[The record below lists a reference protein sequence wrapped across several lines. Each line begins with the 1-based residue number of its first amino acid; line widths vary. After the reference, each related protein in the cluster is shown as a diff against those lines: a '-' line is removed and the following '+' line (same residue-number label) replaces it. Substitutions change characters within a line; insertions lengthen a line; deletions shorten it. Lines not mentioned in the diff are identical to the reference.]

1 MKRFMPIRRG
11 FQRKSAC
18 PRALAALLTWILIQP
33 PLLAQQQG
41 RNGQEGWATSGLGS
55 QNLARVA
62 ASAAQLAEVLR
73 KDAGLMVELKRWV
86 AKEATDRGQIV
97 EDADLANSAI
107 FTRLENDVEF
117 RSVAT
122 RLVQRYGYLMPQL
135 NPDSEAAKER
145 NILLQERTKRLLRAE
160 AEEEEEARQR
170 RRERDLDRASREDR
184 ADDSQTQRRRVEQTG
199 RRDAPEAPDAL
210 EVPRG
215 GQFSPSQRERLTEK
229 LQTATG
235 SVPGVGIEAGIQRAA
250 MGTDWLRGLPDPG
263 SIPGAPMPEE
273 RLAEAMERESLGEI
287 RSYSNADPRGSSF
300 ERRDGADRGLIR
312 QPHERNEVP
321 LLVRR
326 PNPYA
331 DIPSLYDLYLQ
342 APQRPAKLERFGLEV
357 FRNSSINPDLLPVD
371 LPVGPDYVVGPG
383 DGLAIDVWGGVTNRF
398 IRTVDNEG
406 RVALPEVGPV
416 MVSGRTMGEVQRT
429 LQQVLR
435 SQFRDISADVSLARL
450 RTVRVYVVGDVEFP
464 GAYEVSSLSTPVA
477 ALFQAGGPAD
487 QGSARTVRH
496 FHGKQ
501 LVQELDVYDLLL
513 RGIRGDVKQLRDG
526 DTVMVPPIG
535 PQVKVE
541 GMVRRPAL
549 YEIRGETRLDEV
561 LELAG
566 GILPT
571 ATLRNIQVQRLEA
584 HEKRTMISLDLPE
597 AGDSEAIAKQLQ
609 SFMVRDGDE

>member
-1 MKRFMPIRRG
+1 M
-11 FQRKSAC
+11 
-18 PRALAALLTWILIQP
+18 
-33 PLLAQQQG
+33 
-41 RNGQEGWATSGLGS
+41 
-55 QNLARVA
+55 
-62 ASAAQLAEVLR
+62 
-73 KDAGLMVELKRWV
+73 
-86 AKEATDRGQIV
+86 
-97 EDADLANSAI
+97 
-107 FTRLENDVEF
+107 
-117 RSVAT
+117 
-122 RLVQRYGYLMPQL
+122 
-135 NPDSEAAKER
+135 
-145 NILLQERTKRLLRAE
+145 
-160 AEEEEEARQR
+160 
-170 RRERDLDRASREDR
+170 
-184 ADDSQTQRRRVEQTG
+184 
-199 RRDAPEAPDAL
+199 
-210 EVPRG
+210 
-215 GQFSPSQRERLTEK
+215 
-229 LQTATG
+229 
-235 SVPGVGIEAGIQRAA
+235 
-250 MGTDWLRGLPDPG
+250 
-263 SIPGAPMPEE
+263 
-273 RLAEAMERESLGEI
+273 
-287 RSYSNADPRGSSF
+287 
-300 ERRDGADRGLIR
+300 
-312 QPHERNEVP
+312 
-321 LLVRR
+321 RR

-383 DGLAIDVWGGVTNRF
+383 DGLAIDVWGGVTHRL

-416 MVSGRTMGEVQRT
+416 MVSGRTMGQVQQT
-429 LQQVLR
+429 LQQALR

-477 ALFQAGGPAD
+477 ALFQAGGPTE

-496 FHGKQ
+496 FQGKQ

-513 RGIRGDVKQLRDG
+513 RGIRGDVKQLRNG

-549 YEIRGETRLDEV
+549 YEIRGETPLDEV

-584 HEKRTMISLDLPE
+584 HEKRTMISVDLPE
-597 AGDSEAIAKQLQ
+597 SGDSEAIAKQLQ
-609 SFMVRDGDE
+609 SFMVRDGDEIRIFPIAQHNQQAVYLLG